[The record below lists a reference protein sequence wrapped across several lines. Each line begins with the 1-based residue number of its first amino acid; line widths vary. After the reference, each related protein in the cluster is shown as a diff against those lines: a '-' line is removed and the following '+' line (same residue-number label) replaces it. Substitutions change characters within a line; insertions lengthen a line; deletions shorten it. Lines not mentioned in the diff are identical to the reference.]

1 MSKKVLVGMSGGVDS
16 TLSVHILKKQGYDIA
31 GVNCLFC
38 PDKSTLLDVSDAEK
52 AAEKAEV
59 PFHVFDLRNAF
70 SENVIGNFISTYEC
84 GGTPNPCIVCN
95 KHLKFGAMLD
105 KAIEMGFDYIAT
117 GHYARIS
124 YDNSTGR
131 YLLKKGLD
139 EKKDQSYF
147 LYTLTQHQLSH
158 TIFPLGDMTKDL
170 VREMA
175 EKLNLINAKKRDS
188 QDICFI
194 PDGDYAAFIERSL
207 CKTYPKG
214 NFIDTQGKI
223 LGQHQGIIH
232 YTVGQRKGLG
242 IALGKPAFVKYIDPQ
257 NNTVTLCNNDELF
270 SKELTAKNINLISI
284 DSIKEPMRVKAKV
297 RYRHEAQWAT
307 ATQIDEETIRVVFD
321 EPQRALTPGQ
331 TVALY
336 DGDIVIGGGCIREI
350 TD

>member
-1 MSKKVLVGMSGGVDS
+1 MPKKVLVGMSGGVDS
-16 TLSVHILKKQGYDIA
+16 TLSVHILKEQGYDIA

-52 AAEKAEV
+52 AAEKAGV
-59 PFHVFDLRNAF
+59 PFHVFDLRKEF

-95 KHLKFGAMLD
+95 KHLKFGSMLD
-105 KAIEMGFDYIAT
+105 KAIELGFDYIAT
-117 GHYARIS
+117 GHYARIGFDETS
-124 YDNSTGR
+124 GR

-158 TIFPLGDMTKDL
+158 TLFPLGEMTKDT

-175 EKLNLINAKKRDS
+175 EDLELINAKKRDS

-194 PDGDYAAFIERSL
+194 PDGDYASYIERSL
-207 CKTYPKG
+207 NKTYPKG
-214 NFIDTQGKI
+214 NFISPDGSV

-242 IALGKPAFVKYIDPQ
+242 IALGKPAFVKNINPQ
-257 NNTVTLCNNDELF
+257 DNTVTLCDNKELF
-270 SKELTAKNINLISI
+270 SKEVAAKNINLISV
-284 DSIKEPMRVKAKV
+284 DSVRGEMRVKAKI

-307 ATQIDEETIRVVFD
+307 VTQPDDNTLQVIFD
-321 EPQRALTPGQ
+321 EPQRAVTEGQ
-331 TVALY
+331 ALVLY
-336 DGDIVIGGGCIREI
+336 DGDTVVGGGEI
-350 TD
+350 Q